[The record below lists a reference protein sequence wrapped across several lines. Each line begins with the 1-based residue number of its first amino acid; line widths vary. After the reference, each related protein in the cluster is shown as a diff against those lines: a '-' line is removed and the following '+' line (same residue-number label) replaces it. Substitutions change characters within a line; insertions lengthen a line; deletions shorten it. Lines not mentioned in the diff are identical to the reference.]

1 MQGQDPNLLLSELGH
16 NDACGGGTDHQSITL
31 QLSPQRPCMT
41 NLLTIMAAIKDFAGS
56 ARNKVIQLRIVQH
69 VIRHSANKSRFTA
82 PHKKEHQAAAVE
94 LFYFL
99 PLQIILED
107 GDEEED
113 VANCGYDDD
122 DIDEELEKVAMACE
136 QEMIADSSR

>member
-1 MQGQDPNLLLSELGH
+1 M
-16 NDACGGGTDHQSITL
+16 
-31 QLSPQRPCMT
+31 
-41 NLLTIMAAIKDFAGS
+41 
-56 ARNKVIQLRIVQH
+56 
-69 VIRHSANKSRFTA
+69 
-82 PHKKEHQAAAVE
+82 
-94 LFYFL
+94 
-99 PLQIILED
+99 QIILED